1 MAKAETNILKR
12 VMVKISSVSRVFRNN
27 VGLFTTEHGDK
38 IHTGLCKGSSD
49 LIGWV
54 PVEITPGMVGK
65 KVAIFLG
72 IEIKS
77 SRGRASSGQ
86 LNFIKQVK
94 GAGGIAFI
102 TRSPESASQELA
114 KHIEETQNARSDT
127 T

>member
-12 VMVKISSVSRVFRNN
+12 VMVAISSVSRVFRNN
-27 VGLFTTEHGDK
+27 VGLFTTDNGDK
-38 IHTGLCKGSSD
+38 IRTGLCKGSSD

-77 SRGRASSGQ
+77 SRGRASAGQ
-86 LNFIKQVK
+86 LNFINQVR

-102 TRSPESASQELA
+102 TRSPEAASQELA
-114 KHIEETQNARSDT
+114 KYIKEIQDARTDC
-127 T
+127 